1 VAAHYCND
9 DFRAGRPKLVVRRHC
24 PVKNRR
30 RARELKRESTANDC
44 LCAVRVFQ
52 SLPMVGTILN
62 AAAIL
67 GGGVA
72 GLTAKGQMSRA
83 HQSAL
88 KVLLGVF
95 AVYVGLS
102 ATWQG
107 LNGGFLQ
114 ILKGLGIVLA
124 SLVLGNLTGKL
135 LGIQKR
141 LNQLGQYAKQKI
153 SETTPESRG
162 RFNEGFLT
170 CSILFCVTPVAV
182 LGSLHDGLCGN
193 FKTLAVKAVMDG
205 LASMAFVT
213 TFGWGVMLSVI
224 PVVACQGTITL
235 LAKLAQPWLERYSL
249 IDPINTTA
257 GLLVFCVALIIL
269 ELKKIELADY
279 LPSLALAP
287 LLAWLW
293 RY

>member
-1 VAAHYCND
+1 
-9 DFRAGRPKLVVRRHC
+9 
-24 PVKNRR
+24 
-30 RARELKRESTANDC
+30 
-44 LCAVRVFQ
+44 
-52 SLPMVGTILN
+52 MVGTIIN

-67 GGGVA
+67 GGGVV
-72 GLTAKGQMSRA
+72 GLTVKRQMSHS

-114 ILKGLGIVLA
+114 ILKRLGIILV

-135 LGIQKR
+135 LGIQKG
-141 LNQLGQYAKQKI
+141 LNQLGHYAKQKI
-153 SETTPESRG
+153 SEATPGSRG

-170 CSILFCVTPVAV
+170 CSILFCVTPIAV
-182 LGSLHDGLCGN
+182 LGSLQDGLCGN

-213 TFGWGVMLSVI
+213 TFGWGVMLSII

-235 LAKLAQPWLERYSL
+235 LAKLAQPWLERYFL
-249 IDPINTTA
+249 IDPVNATA

-287 LLAWLW
+287 LLAWFW